1 MFSNYFNVLMLKI
14 NLKNKKNIN
23 LIYFQIENTFK
34 NNRYY
39 NITRVLCITKI
50 YPDIIFNNINF
61 WFYSSN

>member
-39 NITRVLCITKI
+39 NITRVLYITKI